1 MEVQEDEIQGIPE
14 SCPMEVLQTV
24 CDGLVKLHKHHCK
37 GKKVHAQVCSN
48 YPKIEIKW
56 SKLL

>member
-14 SCPMEVLQTV
+14 SCPMEVLPTV

-37 GKKVHAQVCSN
+37 GKKVHAQVCSS
-48 YPKIEIKW
+48 YPKIEIK
-56 SKLL
+56 